1 MRSLKRLGISAS
13 FAVLLFCQFYAVRAD
28 GLQGEFIG
36 TEYWRD
42 LLSRY
47 SPLTNP
53 AFMTEENY
61 LSVRMAEAI
70 VLQTFNLTE
79 VGVTLPVGLY
89 QSWGIS
95 YFGQAAGSIPAA
107 INDVAGDSIKELGQS
122 LSDNKH
128 FFMLS
133 YADNILGR
141 LSIGANATFSYE
153 TNFSGNGANNQIAD
167 AAADIGISYRALFDP
182 VLGEHLLG
190 LTIQNIL
197 SPFDFGKLSYSNNV
211 KLAWLGYYWD
221 RQIETGLEID
231 SKNVYGALFR
241 DKDASHMEYT
251 YAARLGGWMFR
262 FLNVYAQAGSN
273 YYSFAGGV
281 NVPQFNNGRD
291 LSFLYQ
297 YLTKTDAAADA
308 IHSFYVRVQFGQHRE
323 ETYAQRMARFAD
335 IGPNDLYNKACK
347 LYYSGNY
354 WDAFFVFSQI
364 LVQYPGFFK
373 NDKVAYFKASCL
385 EHLDM
390 RDEAVKSYA
399 AAAQTYPTSS
409 IVPQVNLG
417 LMRIYYRD
425 DSFQSVYDRYQS
437 LNRLEVS
444 DSVKCQAYYLMA
456 ESYFKKKNYF
466 QAARLFSQIPETN
479 DQYIFAQ
486 HTLAIIHI
494 LNSDVD
500 SAVAALANCLQSNAP
515 TAAQKEIANRS
526 YVLLGYIFYGQN
538 AMSKAVSALRMVPKS
553 SYYYEDAVAGL
564 CWSALR
570 ARQWNDCIASGQELQ
585 KISDKPVLQCDGALI
600 EGYGDFMA
608 KNYKQA
614 TAVLLAASQKAKG
627 LKSPSVDTLETRRA
641 REKGDRG
648 EYNALASSVDKMAQE
663 MQSSLI
669 IKRIDS
675 LHAQQQARKKTLDEF
690 SAFADEF
697 VRQSFFARNMDV
709 ITSDINYSLAISQK
723 ISLQSPSADVQKK
736 MDTKQKEIDQK
747 IDKLKK
753 EIGKLNTGG
762 E

>member
-1 MRSLKRLGISAS
+1 MRSLKRLGTSA
-13 FAVLLFCQFYAVRAD
+13 ALVTILLCRFCPILAD

-36 TEYWRD
+36 TGYWRD

-79 VGVTLPVGLY
+79 VGVTMPAGLY
-89 QSWGIS
+89 QSWGFS

-122 LSDNKH
+122 LSDSKH

-133 YADNILGR
+133 YADNIVGK

-153 TNFSGNGANNQIAD
+153 TNFSGNGANDQITD
-167 AAADIGISYRALFDP
+167 AAADVGISYRALFDP

-190 LTIQNIL
+190 LSVQNIL

-211 KLAWLGYYWD
+211 KFAWLAYYWD
-221 RQIETGLEID
+221 RRIETGLEID

-241 DKDASHMEYT
+241 DKDPAHMEYT
-251 YAARLGGWMFR
+251 YAARLGGWIFR

-308 IHSFYVRVQFGQHRE
+308 IHSFYVRVQFGEHRE

-335 IGPNDLYNKACK
+335 VGPNDLYNKACK
-347 LYYSGNY
+347 LYYAGNN

-364 LVQYPGFFK
+364 LVQYPAFFK
-373 NDKVAYFKASCL
+373 NDKVAYFKASCM
-385 EHLDM
+385 ERLDM

-399 AAAQTYPTSS
+399 SAAQTYPTSS
-409 IVPQVNLG
+409 IVPHVNLG

-437 LNRLEVS
+437 INRPEVP
-444 DSVKCQAYYLMA
+444 DSLKYQAYYLMA

-466 QAARLFSQIPETN
+466 QASRLFSQIPETN

-494 LNSDVD
+494 LNSDMD
-500 SAVAALANCLQSNAP
+500 SAIAALANCLQANAP
-515 TAAQKEIANRS
+515 TSAQKEIANRS

-538 AMSKAVSALRMVPKS
+538 SMSKAVSALRMVPKS
-553 SYYYEDAVAGL
+553 SYYYEDAVSGL

-600 EGYGDFMA
+600 EGYGNFMTR
-608 KNYKQA
+608 NYKQA
-614 TAVLLAASQKAKG
+614 TAILMAASEKAKG
-627 LKSPSVDTLETRRA
+627 LKSLSSDTLETRRS
-641 REKGDRG
+641 REESDRG
-648 EYNALASSVDKMAQE
+648 EYNELATSVDRISQE

-669 IKRIDS
+669 VKRVDS
-675 LHAQQQARKKTLDEF
+675 LHSQQQARKKTLDEF
-690 SAFADEF
+690 SLFADEF
-697 VRQSFFARNMDV
+697 GRQAFFARNMDV

-723 ISLQSPSADVQKK
+723 MSLQSPSADVQKK

-753 EIGKLNTGG
+753 EIGKLNSGG